1 MLIAETQIDDSDAAF
16 DLNSDPRWHVV
27 KTVIASPLFAKS
39 ERLSGFL
46 LFVCKLSLEGKDEE
60 INEQAIGSNIFERP
74 ENYDAANDN
83 IVRIHASRLRL
94 RLKEY
99 FARPEA
105 TDSPF
110 VIEIPK
116 GAYVPV
122 FIPRQVEAQ
131 DQRPENFSQSDINV
145 PSSGPATVKDDIPSS
160 FSKETSQDMAEGR
173 GRKIGRVTVR
183 VLLVIC
189 VLWSMATSIY
199 LLSHPHKLKQIDAIV
214 VGSRN
219 PLWNR
224 LFRTDKQTLV
234 VTADSSLVLLQNLS
248 GNRITLAQY
257 VEGGYSEKL
266 SEHASMPS
274 SILQNLASR
283 RYTSVVDL
291 NTVEKLSRIP
301 GIDLSNTQVRY
312 SRDLHPNELKDGN
325 VVLLGTYESTPWVQ
339 MFEPRMNFYFIN
351 DLRSPYFALM
361 NRHPKDGEQAQYT
374 YDSKDPDHTVYGVV
388 AFQPTMSG
396 SGDALILEGQTMAGT
411 EAATDF
417 VFDDTYLLPF
427 VKQIKRPDGSLPHFE
442 VLIASKGLNGDA
454 SRLQVVAYRVE

>member
-1 MLIAETQIDDSDAAF
+1 MLLAETQIGDSEAAF

-27 KTVIASPLFAKS
+27 KCVIASPLFAKS

-46 LFVCKLSLEGKDEE
+46 LFVCKLSLEGRNEE

-83 IVRIHASRLRL
+83 IVRIHASRLRQ

-99 FARPEA
+99 FALPEGA
-105 TDSPF
+105 DSPF
-110 VIEIPK
+110 IIEIPK

-122 FIPRQVEAQ
+122 FIPRQLEAE
-131 DQRPENFSQSDINV
+131 DRTPENLSHSDINV
-145 PSSGPATVKDDIPSS
+145 APAELAPLEDAVPASSH
-160 FSKETSQDMAEGR
+160 KEASQDKAEGG
-173 GRKIGRVTVR
+173 GRKILRVAVP

-189 VLWSMATSIY
+189 VLWSLASGIY

-214 VGSRN
+214 VGPRN

-224 LFRTDKQTLV
+224 LFRTDKETLV

-257 VEGGYSEKL
+257 VEGGYGEKL
-266 SEHASMPS
+266 SEHASIPS
-274 SILQNLASR
+274 PILQNLASR
-283 RYTSVVDL
+283 RYTSVVDM
-291 NTVEKLSRIP
+291 NTVEKLFRLP
-301 GIDLSNTQVRY
+301 GVDLSNTQVRY

-325 VVLLGTYESTPWVQ
+325 IVLLGTYESTPWVQ
-339 MFEPRMNFYFIN
+339 TFEPRMNFYFVN
-351 DLRSPYFALM
+351 DLRSQYFALM
-361 NRHPKDGEQAQYT
+361 NRHPKAGEQAQYT

-388 AFQPTMSG
+388 AFQPTMSD

-417 VFDDTYLLPF
+417 VFDNTYLLPF
-427 VKQIKRPDGSLPHFE
+427 LKQIKRPDGSLPHFE
-442 VLIASKGLNGDA
+442 VLIASKSLNGDA